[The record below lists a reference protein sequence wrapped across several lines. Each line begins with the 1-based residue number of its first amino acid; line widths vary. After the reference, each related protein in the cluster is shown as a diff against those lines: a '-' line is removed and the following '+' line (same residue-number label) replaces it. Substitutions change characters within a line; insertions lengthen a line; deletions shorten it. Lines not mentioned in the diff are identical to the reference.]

1 MPLSIA
7 WLKTQVCAS
16 NLKYCILVTRKL
28 QFLYCWTAVRHFYLL
43 WKTWR
48 KCGKMYRENFICF
61 TVNFDICLLNYILIA
76 ASKEKSSLYFIL
88 FLNGVFLL
96 MDTCMWRPSFFM
108 SHKLVTIFFSI
119 SRHKINNLT
128 GLFRENVNLSRL
140 DLFICV
146 AF

>member
-1 MPLSIA
+1 
-7 WLKTQVCAS
+7 
-16 NLKYCILVTRKL
+16 
-28 QFLYCWTAVRHFYLL
+28 
-43 WKTWR
+43 
-48 KCGKMYRENFICF
+48 
-61 TVNFDICLLNYILIA
+61 
-76 ASKEKSSLYFIL
+76 
-88 FLNGVFLL
+88 